1 MSRSAPSPRP
11 FPSAFVTLDSV
22 TARAPDGTLLFDNLN
37 LAVGRER
44 TGLVGRNG
52 VGKSTLLRLIS
63 GAQAPSEGAVAR
75 AGTIGMLAQSHDP
88 APDESA
94 ADALG
99 VAEPLALLGHILA
112 GEGSPEDFDA
122 ADWTLQER
130 LNEALDRVGLTGL
143 HPERRTASLSGG
155 ERTRLRLAALMLARP
170 DVILLDEP
178 TNHLDA
184 EARRIVTEVV
194 ACWDGGVV
202 VVSHDR
208 GLLRRMDRIVE
219 LSSLGAAV
227 YGGNYDLYAERKAVE
242 RKAAQRGL
250 DAAER
255 VVTRAAREA
264 RREGEKRARRD
275 SAGRRMAARG
285 GTPRIVLGAMA
296 EQAEGSAAQ
305 GRALAARRQAE
316 AEAALEAARERVERT
331 RDLSIPMPSTGLA
344 AGKTVLELEDV
355 RVDFSSPPRGD
366 GEGRGLGPIS
376 LRIIG
381 PERVAITGPNGSGKT
396 TLLKLMAGLL
406 EPTSGVVRRPVPAAL
421 LDQDA
426 AILKPDETLIEA
438 WRRLN
443 PEGSANDAHAAL
455 ARFLFRNAQAH
466 RRAGDLSGGERLRA
480 ALACAMTGARPP
492 RLLILDEPDNHL
504 DLDSLAA
511 VEAALGAYDGALVI
525 VSHDRVFIDQ
535 VGISRTVALPRP

>member
-1 MSRSAPSPRP
+1 MKKVSVECRNIRLSYGKTEVLKDVNINIEPGEFFALLGPSG
-11 FPSAFVTLDSV
+11 S
-22 TARAPDGTLLFDNLN
+22 
-37 LAVGRER
+37 
-44 TGLVGRNG
+44 
-52 VGKSTLLRLIS
+52 GKSTLLRLIA
-63 GAQAPSEGAVAR
+63 GVQAPAEGAIAR

-88 APDESA
+88 APGETA

-99 VAEPLALLGHILA
+99 VAGPLALLGRILA
-112 GEGSPEDFDA
+112 GEGSPEDLGD
-122 ADWTLQER
+122 ADWTLRER
-130 LNEALDRVGLTGL
+130 LDEALGRVGLAGL
-143 HPERRTASLSGG
+143 HPGRRTAGLSGG
-155 ERTRLRLAALMLARP
+155 ERTRLRLAALLVARP

-194 ACWDGGVV
+194 GGWGGGAV

-208 GLLRRMDRIVE
+208 DLLRRMDRIVE

-227 YGGNYDLYAERKAVE
+227 HGGNYDLYARRKAVE
-242 RKAAQRGL
+242 REAAERGL

-255 VVTRAAREA
+255 DVTRAARDA
-264 RREGEKRARRD
+264 RREAEKKARRD

-285 GTPRIVLGAMA
+285 GAPRIVLGAMA
-296 EQAEGSAAQ
+296 ERAEASAAQ
-305 GRALAARRQAE
+305 GRAIAARRQAG

-331 RDLSIPMPSTGLA
+331 RDLSIPMPSAGLA
-344 AGKTVLELEDV
+344 AGKTVLELENV
-355 RVDFSSPPRGD
+355 RVGFGSPRGD
-366 GEGRGLGPIS
+366 GEERGLGPIS
-376 LRIIG
+376 LRITG
-381 PERVAITGPNGSGKT
+381 PERVAVTGPNGSGKT
-396 TLLKLMAGLL
+396 TLLKLMAGLI

-426 AILKPDETLIEA
+426 AILNPDETLIEA

-480 ALACAMTGARPP
+480 ALACVMTGARPP

-525 VSHDRVFIDQ
+525 VSHDPVFIDQ